1 MGFENLIEIL
11 LRMLLSS
18 RAANSGR
25 FHNFLYKFCSGNGTP
40 VAATP
45 KWEFAKSIQAKYAHF
60 DKSDMSAIAR
70 FATNE
75 ERNWQ
80 LVRPCRVHLNTLDAH
95 GRLCEKWMTPQH
107 TPGRPAIITDRW
119 VRWTPG
125 TIISQTQT
133 RDSSSIASRRYIY
146 SAIESTEL
154 RAAVR
159 PAAHINNACRSA
171 LCLQT
176 CNKLQSQVFESHKFW
191 SLIEML
197 LTTFILQLYTQ
208 NTECIH
214 SFFYLLSLPTNAR
227 ALHACKQNVF
237 LWFPSKGEKNM
248 PERK

>member
-95 GRLCEKWMTPQH
+95 GRLCEKWMTAQH

-146 SAIESTEL
+146 IVLSNRPSCVQQFAPPPTSTMHVGPLSVCRHAINYNPKYS
-154 RAAVR
+154 RA
-159 PAAHINNACRSA
+159 IN
-171 LCLQT
+171 
-176 CNKLQSQVFESHKFW
+176 
-191 SLIEML
+191 
-197 LTTFILQLYTQ
+197 YG
-208 NTECIH
+208 
-214 SFFYLLSLPTNAR
+214 P
-227 ALHACKQNVF
+227 
-237 LWFPSKGEKNM
+237 
-248 PERK
+248 